1 MNRQPIVG
9 GFRDTL
15 EIVMAANTQP
25 FGQNSE
31 SGILARLIQS
41 KQETLSRD
49 AADYLLTLRFDERD
63 VARMNELSEL
73 ARNGSLAGADA
84 TELDSYIH
92 VSNLL
97 AVMQSKARQSL
108 QSPK

>member
-1 MNRQPIVG
+1 
-9 GFRDTL
+9 
-15 EIVMAANTQP
+15 MATNAQP

-41 KQETLSRD
+41 RQEALSRD
-49 AADYLLTLRFDERD
+49 AADYLLTLQFDELD
-63 VARMNELSEL
+63 ILRMNELSEL
-73 ARNGSLAGADA
+73 AREGSLAGSDA
-84 TELDSYIH
+84 AELDSYIH

>member
-1 MNRQPIVG
+1 MV
-9 GFRDTL
+9 
-15 EIVMAANTQP
+15 VNTPP

-41 KQETLSRD
+41 RQEKLSRD

-63 VARMNELSEL
+63 VSRMNELSEM
-73 ARNGSLAGADA
+73 ARCGSLADA
-84 TELDSYIH
+84 EAAELDSYIH